1 MAKASG
7 IGWTTFSVDD
17 SSNAQQAIIDDLTD
31 LKITTP
37 RAVQDITGIDKSA
50 IQRLLLLADCTMT
63 MNGVFNGAANQSHAV
78 FSTIPS
84 TSVNRLVTSVVNG
97 KTLAPHLVL
106 TDYPL
111 TRATSGALTWSVP
124 GSLADGAVPTWS

>member
-7 IGWTTFSVDD
+7 VGWTTFSVDD
-17 SSNAQQAIIDDLTD
+17 STNTQQAIIDDLTD
-31 LKITTP
+31 LKFTTP
-37 RAVQDITGIDKSA
+37 RAVQDITGIDKTA
-50 IQRLLLLADCTMT
+50 IQRLLLLADLTVT
-63 MNGVFNGAANQSHAV
+63 MNGVFNAAANQSHAV

-84 TSVNRLVTSVVNG
+84 TSVNRLITSVVNG
-97 KTLAPHLVL
+97 KTLAPTCCL

-124 GSLADGAVPTWS
+124 GSLSSGTAPTWS

>member
-17 SSNAQQAIIDDLTD
+17 ATNTQQAIIDDLTD

-84 TSVNRLVTSVVNG
+84 TSVNRLVTSVVNS
-97 KTLAPHLVL
+97 KTLAVTLVL

-124 GSLADGAVPTWS
+124 GSLASGVVPTWS